1 MEKEFLMR
9 WYLLLA
15 AIGANITSNYLLKRA
30 AAGSYS
36 SLHDLLNPFL
46 VFGIGFAALTLIS
59 YTFALREFPLSVAY
73 SVVTTLAYVGVF
85 LVSWLALGEHIPP
98 LRLLGASLVLVG
110 VICMAL
116 SVDSNSP
123 MQAP

>member
-1 MEKEFLMR
+1 M
-9 WYLLLA
+9 
-15 AIGANITSNYLLKRA
+15 
-30 AAGSYS
+30 
-36 SLHDLLNPFL
+36 LNPFL
-46 VFGIGFAALTLIS
+46 VFGVGFAALTLIA

-73 SVVTTLAYVGVF
+73 PVVTTMAYAGVF

-98 LRLLGASLVLVG
+98 LRLLGAGLVLVG